1 MTNADRPFKPTWWIA
16 SLVLVAAATGC
27 ATNGPAKVGDAWV
40 RTELYFGLTKP
51 GGAVVSD
58 AEWADFLD
66 RSVTPRFPDG
76 LTVVQARG
84 RYRSRDEVQHE
95 EPTGVLIILHPA
107 GGDADAR
114 IDALAS
120 EYVRRF
126 EQESVLR
133 SDTPARATFVTA
145 SGEAEGGAPK
155 KLSRDE

>member
-1 MTNADRPFKPTWWIA
+1 MTNGDPRTRPTAWLAPLLIL
-16 SLVLVAAATGC
+16 SVAGC
-27 ATNGPAKVGDAWV
+27 ATSRRATAPGDEWV

-51 GGAVVSD
+51 GGAVVGD

-84 RYRSRDEVQHE
+84 RYRSRDQAQHE

-114 IDALAS
+114 IDALAR

-133 SDTPARATFVTA
+133 SDTPARATFITS
-145 SGEAEGGAPK
+145 SGETEGGAPK
-155 KLSRDE
+155 KLSRE